1 MPDDRTILHVDMDA
15 FYAAVEL
22 LDHPELTGKPLL
34 VGGRDGRG
42 VVCAASYEARR
53 FGCRSAMPMSQALRL
68 CPHAAVL
75 PVRFDRYREVSRRVH
90 TVFERFTPAI
100 EPLSIDEAFL
110 DLTGTR
116 RLLGDPADVAARIQR
131 EVLAETGCTC
141 SVGVSYCKFLA
152 KLASDLEKPRGL
164 VLFGR
169 PEVESRLPKL
179 PVTRIWGIGPK
190 AAAKLAGYAI
200 HTIGDL
206 RRADPAFLARRFGS
220 DSTRLID
227 LAWGRDDR
235 PVVTD
240 RASKS
245 IGHENTYFDPL
256 DTPGAVEGEL
266 LAGVEQVAFRLRRS
280 GRAARGVTVKIRTT
294 DFRTVTRSVTL
305 ELATDVTGELWR
317 AARQAFVAW
326 ASQKFA
332 PVRLIGVQ
340 VKSLGP
346 ATDTTA
352 TLFPLSPNPDHERQS
367 RVDTATDQ
375 IRQRFGTNAI
385 RRLGP

>member
-1 MPDDRTILHVDMDA
+1 MNRDRTILHVDMDA

-22 LDHPELTGKPLL
+22 LDRPDLRGKPLL

-42 VVCAASYEARR
+42 VVCAASYEARA

-75 PVRFDRYREVSRRVH
+75 PVRFERYREVSRRVH
-90 TVFERFTPAI
+90 AVFERFTPAI

-110 DLTGTR
+110 DLTGSR

-131 EVLAETGCTC
+131 EVLSETGCTC

-152 KLASDLEKPRGL
+152 KIASDLEKPRGL
-164 VLFGR
+164 VIFGR
-169 PEVESRLPKL
+169 QRLPLL
-179 PVTRIWGIGPK
+179 PVTRIWGVGPK

-206 RRADPAFLARRFGS
+206 RSADPAFLAARFGS
-220 DSTRLID
+220 DTQRLID

-256 DTPGAVEGEL
+256 HNPGAVEAEL

-305 ELATDVTGELWR
+305 DAATDVTGELWR
-317 AARQAFVAW
+317 AARQAFAAW
-326 ASQKFA
+326 ASQRFA

-340 VKSLGP
+340 VKSLSP
-346 ATDTTA
+346 ATDATA
-352 TLFPLSPNPDHERQS
+352 TLFPLSPAPDHERQS
-367 RVDTATDQ
+367 RLDTTTDK
-375 IRQRFGTNAI
+375 IRQRFGANAI